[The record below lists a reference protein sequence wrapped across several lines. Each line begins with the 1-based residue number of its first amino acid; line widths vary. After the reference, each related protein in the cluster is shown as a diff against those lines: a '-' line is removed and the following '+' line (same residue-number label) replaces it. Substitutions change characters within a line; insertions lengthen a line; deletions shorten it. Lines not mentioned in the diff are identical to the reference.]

1 MAFSLIYIA
10 AIFGIFYF
18 LLIRPQQKRAK
29 EMQAMRDSVK
39 VGDSVVSIGGIVG
52 KVTRVTE
59 DDVVVET
66 GAGQLTFKKF
76 GISSVS
82 NEKEEI

>member
-29 EMQAMRDSVK
+29 ELQAMRDSVK
-39 VGDSVVSIGGIVG
+39 VGDTVVTIGGLVG
-52 KVTRVTE
+52 KVVRVSDE
-59 DDVVVET
+59 QIVIDS
-66 GAGQLTFKKF
+66 GAGELTFKKF
-76 GISSVS
+76 GVNSVI
-82 NEKEEI
+82 ND

>member
-29 EMQAMRDSVK
+29 ELQAMRDSVK
-39 VGDSVVSIGGIVG
+39 VGDTVVTIGGLVG
-52 KVTRVTE
+52 KVVRVTDE
-59 DDVVVET
+59 QIIIDAGT
-66 GAGQLTFKKF
+66 GELTFQKF
-76 GISSVS
+76 GVNSVI
-82 NEKEEI
+82 ND